1 MPLTDAASTAA
12 AAIDPAAFAA
22 LMAPFEP
29 FEPAPWLAVGVSGG
43 ADSTALC
50 LLADAWARRRGGRVT
65 GLIVDHR
72 LRPESSAEARH
83 VANTLRGRGIAVEI
97 LERQGPAPV
106 NRIQERARASRFAL
120 LIGWCRREGVLHLL
134 LGHHRG
140 DQLETASMQGARP
153 GGRATAAGMAPIVDT
168 PAVRIL
174 RPLLAVDPARLRS
187 SLAHGGVAWIED
199 PSNRDAR
206 FERVRVRQAL
216 AASGE
221 AGEAHLVNAAQ
232 RSRRN
237 AATEA
242 LVAALLARAA
252 SVHPAGFAWLAAG
265 FAAGAPAEVAGAA
278 IGALL
283 TMVGGREH
291 HPKRTAVIRLIAG
304 LGGDGAG
311 ATLHGCRIVRCGDRL
326 LICRELRAA
335 PPPLELRPGRW
346 GWWDG
351 RFLFM
356 LTGLTGLTGL
366 MVQTP
371 RRPLRIDAFGA
382 AGGTAGWRAVM
393 HEAKDAGRWAV
404 PALVAPTLPA
414 LLDDDGIVAVPHLG
428 FRRAGLSDRAASGLE
443 LRFRPR
449 RPVLAGGTFLAAF
462 DCDTI

>member
-1 MPLTDAASTAA
+1 VPLTDAASTDA

-72 LRPESSAEARH
+72 LRPESSAEAQH
-83 VANTLRGRGIAVEI
+83 TAKTLRDRGIAAEI
-97 LERQGPAPV
+97 LERQGPAPM

-134 LGHHRG
+134 LGHHRR
-140 DQLETASMQGARP
+140 DQLETATMQGARP
-153 GGRATAAGMAPIVDT
+153 GGQATAAGMAPIVDT

-174 RPLLAVDPARLRS
+174 RPLLTVDPARLRS
-187 SLAHGGVAWIED
+187 TLAHGGVAWIED
-199 PSNRDAR
+199 PSNRDTR

-221 AGEAHLVNAAQ
+221 VGDADVLRAAE

-237 AATEA
+237 AAAEA
-242 LVAALLARAA
+242 AAAALLARTA

-265 FAAGAPAEVAGAA
+265 FAVRASAEVAGLALS
-278 IGALL
+278 ALL

-291 HPKRTAVIRLIAG
+291 HPKQAAVNRLIAD

-311 ATLHGCRIVRCGDRL
+311 ATLHGCRIVGCGDRL
-326 LICRELRAA
+326 LICRELREA
-335 PPPLELRPGRW
+335 PPPLALRPGRW

-351 RFLFM
+351 RFLATI
-356 LTGLTGLTGL
+356 TG
-366 MVQTP
+366 QTP
-371 RRPLRIDAFGA
+371 GRPLRIDALGVAGGA
-382 AGGTAGWRAVM
+382 AGWRTVMNEAG
-393 HEAKDAGRWAV
+393 DAGRRAV
-404 PALVAPTLPA
+404 PAL
-414 LLDDDGIVAVPHLG
+414 
-428 FRRAGLSDRAASGLE
+428 
-443 LRFRPR
+443 RP
-449 RPVLAGGTFLAAF
+449 
-462 DCDTI
+462 